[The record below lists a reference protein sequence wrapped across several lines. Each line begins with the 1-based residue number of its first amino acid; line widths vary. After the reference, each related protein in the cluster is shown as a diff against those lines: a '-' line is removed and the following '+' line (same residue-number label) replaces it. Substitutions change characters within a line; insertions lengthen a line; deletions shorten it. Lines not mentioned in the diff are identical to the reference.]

1 MPLISDTGAALG
13 VVARTYLD
21 SDELKVDDFRITP
34 EIKTQLK
41 SLRGDYAWFKKAVN
55 ETLKR
60 DLRTVWRIWEAVFEG
75 VGVLGGKE
83 GGGGRERD
91 VVVGGGKMW
100 EEANEWV
107 SVRY

>member
-21 SDELKVDDFRITP
+21 SDELKVDDSKITP

-60 DLRTVWRIWEAVFEG
+60 DLRTVWRIWEAVFAG
-75 VGVLGGKE
+75 VGVLGKE
-83 GGGGRERD
+83 GGKEREA
-91 VVVGGGKMW
+91 VGGKMW
-100 EEANEWV
+100 EEGNEWV